1 MGISRLTLFLA
12 VQLLWLPSCGL
23 FVGEPSLP
31 SLEDVA
37 EARAD
42 EAEDWQLLEQ
52 AWLASSENTFNPLQ
66 TVAALRLDHPDSVRL
81 AIFEQD
87 LQGEHLGAAQTRDL
101 AEALYLQAPTALNTY
116 LWARVVDDPA
126 RRDSLLV
133 EALDLDDELV
143 DARVL
148 QIASAAFAGQ
158 TDVIN
163 DLLGLI
169 GDHPGSAS
177 AWRLLGT
184 LAPLFDRRDLAHA
197 AAETEPWS
205 PFDSENRATFAEARR
220 ALQDGA
226 HEHALVKSHELP
238 QGESQTINLQVAIFA
253 AMGKADVGLQVLDE
267 FLEENPN
274 DLVAVF
280 NRALLLRE
288 YLNRA
293 DEATAELERFLQLDA
308 EFGGADLM
316 RRMQAELWLG
326 RGPQS

>member
-12 VQLLWLPSCGL
+12 VQLLWLPSCGI
-23 FVGEPSLP
+23 FMGEPSLP
-31 SLEDVA
+31 SLDEVA

-52 AWLASSENTFNPLQ
+52 AWLEVSKNSFHPLS
-66 TVAALRLDHPDSVRL
+66 TIAALRQEHPDSVRL

-87 LQGEHLGAAQTRDL
+87 LQVEGLGVEQTRDM
-101 AEALYLQAPTALNTY
+101 AEALYLEKPTALNAY
-116 LWARVVDDPA
+116 LWARVAEDPV

-133 EALDLDDELV
+133 EALELDDELV

-148 QIASAAFAGQ
+148 QIANAAFAGE
-158 TDVIN
+158 TDVIHDLL
-163 DLLGLI
+163 DLLG
-169 GDHPGSAS
+169 DYPGSAS

-205 PFDSENRATFAEARR
+205 SFDSENRATFAEARR
-220 ALQDGA
+220 ALQDGR
-226 HEHALVKSHELP
+226 HEEALVLSHELP
-238 QGESQTINLQVAIFA
+238 QGEPQTINLQVAIFA

-267 FLEENPN
+267 HLLEHPD

-293 DEATAELERFLQLDA
+293 DEAVAELERFLELDDKY
-308 EFGGADLM
+308 GGADLM

-326 RGPQS
+326 RGTQS